1 VDGPRVPGFA
11 KLFDSAK
18 ALGKLTGDKMAAA
31 AMNRPTRGSI
41 IRTISRRSE
50 LARQSS
56 PAAFCMSGIMA
67 LNL

>member
-1 VDGPRVPGFA
+1 MVKS

-18 ALGKLTGDKMAAA
+18 ALGTLAGDKMAAA
-31 AMNRPTRGSI
+31 AMNRSTRGSS
-41 IRTISRRSE
+41 IRTVSRRTE
-50 LARQSS
+50 LARQSF